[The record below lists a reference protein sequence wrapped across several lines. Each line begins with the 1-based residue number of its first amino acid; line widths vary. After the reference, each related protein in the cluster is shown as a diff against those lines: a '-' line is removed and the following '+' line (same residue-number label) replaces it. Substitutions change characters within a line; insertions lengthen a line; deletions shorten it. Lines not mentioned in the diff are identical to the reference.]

1 MKNCASQAAVERAL
15 WQYLSILDGTNED
28 NSVTVRQAQ
37 LMVQRNCTLE
47 WTESGQVLVPRWAN
61 IFQGIYQTR
70 LLLLNS
76 EPPPTVFILSKG
88 DEDVERQLELDEVE
102 QKIPFAKDIAA
113 GNSFGMTRHVKLNL
127 DDMVLTDLRPTLQ
140 EKLCLAKSY
149 NDRFLSD
156 DGGSVTPLGGMQLP
170 SPYTK
175 RVVTPSPMHKTW
187 SIYVPPS
194 DPLQQN
200 AQPVSL
206 KKRRLALSPE
216 SAIQSLPANFSQ
228 PSPTVWEQPT
238 SVSELQM
245 SQSNERTQPLR
256 QRFEISRSAKEIEL
270 DNILLKANEDA
281 ERVLRRACSDMC
293 FADTRFA
300 PDILSDGAAN
310 DEHFATKTEELHG
323 MSGSGK
329 EDQVM
334 SSPVWNTSGGW
345 QDLDHLLERCWK
357 AQKSIDNRLRDMLGV
372 EGFRRESF

>member
-1 MKNCASQAAVERAL
+1 MKNCVSQAAVEWAL
-15 WQYLSILDGTNED
+15 RRYLSILDGTNED

-37 LMVQRNCTLE
+37 QMVQQNCTLE

-113 GNSFGMTRHVKLNL
+113 GNSFGMTRHVKLKL
-127 DDMVLTDLRPTLQ
+127 DDMVLTDSRPTLQ
-140 EKLCLAKSY
+140 EKRSLAKSY
-149 NDRFLSD
+149 TDRFLSD
-156 DGGSVTPLGGMQLP
+156 DGGSVTPLGGKQLP

-187 SIYVPPS
+187 SIFSPTS

-216 SAIQSLPANFSQ
+216 SAIQSPPANFSHS
-228 PSPTVWEQPT
+228 SPTVWEQPT
-238 SVSELQM
+238 SVSELQL
-245 SQSNERTQPLR
+245 SQSNEKTQPLR

-270 DNILLKANEDA
+270 DNILSKANEDA
-281 ERVLRRACSDMC
+281 ERVVRRASSDMC

-300 PDILSDGAAN
+300 G
-310 DEHFATKTEELHG
+310 EHFATGTEELHG
-323 MSGSGK
+323 MGGSSRG
-329 EDQVM
+329 EHQVM
-334 SSPVWNTSGGW
+334 SSPVLNISGGM

-357 AQKSIDNRLRDMLGV
+357 AQKSIDNHLRDMLGV